1 MKLTKKSAAVA
12 LLGGIMAFGGVAAA
26 GQRIVINPVG
36 GVSFKCSGGMSNH
49 GHVWS
54 EGSNPGD
61 PDMDGPLPN
70 PHPVGMSVFDGD
82 PDVTVDVVFTVAED
96 FFRVEEVSTGTHAG
110 THIDA
115 PRHFLEDGRSLEE
128 LAPDEFV
135 WQTYV
140 IDVRERMQTE
150 PVFELS
156 IADIKKYEKR
166 HKRIARGSL
175 VVFQTGFEE
184 AFGTPAMFAE
194 NPGLSADA
202 IQWLFDERHI
212 SGIGT
217 DLYGPDA
224 STDVNFYA
232 TYTVLAND
240 GVAVVAMNNLDDLGI
255 QGDLL
260 MAPAVRLE
268 EGSGFPVNP
277 ISCQGNRSQP
287 RSGPSTVDLGT
298 EG

>member
-1 MKLTKKSAAVA
+1 MKITRKSAAIAV
-12 LLGGIMAFGGVAAA
+12 LGGIMAFGGVAAA
-26 GQRIVINPVG
+26 SQRIVINPVG
-36 GVSFKCSGGMSNH
+36 SVSFKCAGGMSTH
-49 GHVWS
+49 GHTWTA
-54 EGSNPGD
+54 GSNPAD
-61 PDMDGPLPN
+61 PDGDGPLPN
-70 PHPVGMSVFDGD
+70 PHPVGMSLFDGD
-82 PDVTVDVVFTVAED
+82 PDVTIDVVFTVDED
-96 FFRVEEVSTGTHAG
+96 FFRVEEISTGTHAG

-115 PRHFLEDGRSLEE
+115 PRHFLNEGRSLEE
-128 LAPDEFV
+128 LSADEFV
-135 WQTYV
+135 WETYV

-150 PVFELS
+150 PVFQLS
-156 IADIKKYEKR
+156 VDDIKNYER
-166 HKRIARGSL
+166 RNRRIARGSL

-184 AFGTPAMFAE
+184 AFGTPAMFGP
-194 NPGLSADA
+194 NPGMSAEA

-224 STDVNFYA
+224 ATDFDFLA

-240 GVAVVAMNNLDDLGI
+240 GVAVVAMKNLDDLAI

-287 RSGPSTVDLGT
+287 RSGPSTVNLGAD
-298 EG
+298 E

>member
-1 MKLTKKSAAVA
+1 MKISKKTTAVA
-12 LLGGIMAFGGVAAA
+12 VLGGIMAFGGVAAA
-26 GQRIVINPVG
+26 GQRVVINPVG
-36 GVSFKCSGGMSNH
+36 SVSFKCSGGMSNH
-49 GHVWS
+49 GHDFYA
-54 EGSNPGD
+54 GSNP
-61 PDMDGPLPN
+61 DG
-70 PHPVGMSVFDGD
+70 HPVGMSVFEGD
-82 PDVTVDVVFTVAED
+82 PDVSVDVVFTVATD
-96 FFRVEEVSTGTHAG
+96 FFRVEEVTTGTHAG

-115 PRHFLEDGRSLEE
+115 PRHFLDDGRSLDE
-128 LAPDEFV
+128 LSADEFV

-150 PVFELS
+150 SVFQLS
-156 IADIKKYEKR
+156 VDDIKTYER
-166 HKRIARGSL
+166 RNRRIARGSL

-224 STDVNFYA
+224 ADDADFLA

-240 GVAVVAMNNLDDLGI
+240 GVVVVAMNNLDDLAI

-260 MAPAVRLE
+260 MAPAVRLQ

-287 RSGPSTVDLGT
+287 RTGPSTVGLNI